1 VCRDGIRT
9 PNVRFGS
16 YGGAMTIDFQ
26 DLTGSSF
33 DRADMQGSTFDTVL
47 LNGSTIRNTD
57 LHRVVMRGVEIAH
70 TTIDGEI
77 LDLVINGVD
86 VAPLVEAELDRRYP
100 DRAKFRPTTADGFR
114 EAWDVNERLWESTVV
129 RARKLE
135 PALLHESVDAEWS
148 FIQTLRHLAFASE
161 SWVGRCV
168 LGDPSPWHA
177 MSLPWDQMAPR
188 EGVPHDRDA
197 RPPLE
202 AALALRLDAMALVRH
217 VVDGLDDEELDRVT
231 DPLVGPG
238 WPDEGSTF
246 VVRECLLIV
255 LNEEWHH
262 RLYAERD
269 LAVLEERD

>member
-1 VCRDGIRT
+1 MPDFDHADLKGSRFVWTDLSDSEFIAASLSGVRIR
-9 PNVRFGS
+9 G
-16 YGGAMTIDFQ
+16 
-26 DLTGSSF
+26 
-33 DRADMQGSTFDTVL
+33 
-47 LNGSTIRNTD
+47 TD
-57 LHRVVMRGVEIAH
+57 LHNVVMTGVELLNVSIY
-70 TTIDGEI
+70 GE
-77 LDLVINGVD
+77 LQNVTINGVD
-86 VAPLVEAELDRRYP
+86 VWPLVDAELNRRYP
-100 DRAKFRPTTADGFR
+100 DRVKMRPTDPAGFR
-114 EAWDVNERLWESTVV
+114 EAWDVVERLWSGTVE
-129 RARKLE
+129 RARGFPPE
-135 PALLHESVDAEWS
+135 QLHESVAGEWS